1 MSELKGLPRLLLNI
15 NTMLLSTTAGAKI
28 AYQAATIV
36 EKRAKQSL
44 AGKLT
49 PAHPKHHITGNLM
62 RSIKAG
68 IPTPIGPAAFSVPI
82 GTDVVYAMGVEV
94 RDQTGGYLRPA
105 LKESKKDVMAFV
117 KKKVTGEVL

>member
-28 AYQAATIV
+28 TYQAATIV
-36 EKRAKQSL
+36 EKRAKENIT
-44 AGKLT
+44 GM
-49 PAHPKHHITGNLM
+49 HGHDKHIITGNLR

-82 GTDVVYAMGVEV
+82 GTDVVYAMAVEV
-94 RDQTGGYLRPA
+94 KSPDGGFLRPA